1 MKKNKKRTLNELRQ
15 VKTYGYTP
23 PLPSK
28 EKNKNMTKNDLI
40 NLITSLKID
49 LKYLKKDLDFRLRGN
64 DVDATNEKYD
74 GVENKYVYKTG
85 IFEAMVKMDNDTFE
99 RAIKTI
105 EEMEKSMA
113 S

>member
-1 MKKNKKRTLNELRQ
+1 
-15 VKTYGYTP
+15 
-23 PLPSK
+23 
-28 EKNKNMTKNDLI
+28 MTKNDLI
-40 NLITSLKID
+40 NLVHRLKID
-49 LKYLKKDLDFRLRGN
+49 LKYLKRDLDFRLRGN

-74 GVENKYVYKTG
+74 GIENQYAYKSGT
-85 IFEAMVKMDNDTFE
+85 FEAMVKMDNDTFE